1 MKTLLLLLIAAV
13 AAFAQPQP
21 TDHYAASASTTAL
34 TIQQPA
40 TNARQITF
48 GNGPGSSGASVY
60 CAAAQTA
67 TFSWNGT
74 VTTATAG
81 TEVKLPGTRNAS
93 GATIW
98 TATNQSS
105 AGTTGPVYTV
115 PAGGTMAF
123 DLSWFK
129 FGTQGT
135 SSNLTITTS
144 GTCTITFNYN
154 AV

>member
-1 MKTLLLLLIAAV
+1 MKLLLLLIAAG
-13 AAFAQPQP
+13 AAFAQPVP
-21 TDHYAASASTTAL
+21 TDHYTASATSTAL

-40 TNARQITF
+40 TQARQITF
-48 GNGPGSSGASVY
+48 GNGPGTTGAAVY

-74 VTTATAG
+74 ATSATAG
-81 TEVKLPGTRNAS
+81 SEVKLPGTVNAS
-93 GATIW
+93 SATIW

-105 AGTTGPVYTV
+105 AGTTGPVYNI
-115 PAGGTMAF
+115 PAGATMAF
-123 DLSWFK
+123 DLSWFR
-129 FGTQGT
+129 FGTGGT

-144 GTCTITFNYN
+144 GSCTIAFFYN